1 MNVLIMADYRT
12 PNSGNFVAS
21 LLELAEK
28 MQDQGNKVVFLF
40 PDNGKGGYSWSK
52 WLEENG
58 FSVILCH
65 IGNSEQELTEELS
78 AIVRDHQVELIHS
91 HFGCCHKVLIKNRRK
106 LGNVQVLIHD
116 HMDFSPEGNLQKQQ
130 IKTMLCAVAYRL
142 AGIGVVSVMQKKSK
156 TYWLAGKKNWYVP
169 NGLSLKRNI
178 PQSMERSKRRQQLNV
193 DEEEKLCLFLG
204 WDMHR
209 KGVDIAIKA
218 VDYLRQRGRN
228 ICLGLVGFGNEP
240 LQQVREWI
248 LHRTNVDPNSEW
260 IRFFPSAEDMF
271 SYHRAADVYLS
282 ASRKEAFSYGI
293 LEAMSQNT
301 PVVMSDIEG
310 TQWAAKYN
318 KCIQYPVEN
327 AVACADALETA
338 LDLENE
344 RSNKDEIM
352 EYYSIDI
359 WCQRIIDI
367 YYKMLN
373 K

>member
-40 PDNGKGGYSWSK
+40 PDNRKGGYSWSK

-65 IGNSEQELTEELS
+65 IGKTEQELTEELS
-78 AIVRDHQVELIHS
+78 AIVREYQIELIHS
-91 HFGCCHKVLIKNRRK
+91 HFGCCHKVLIKNRRR

-130 IKTMLCAVAYRL
+130 IKTMIYAAVYRL
-142 AGIGVVSVMQKKSK
+142 AGIGIVSVMEKKNK
-156 TYWLAGKKNWYVP
+156 AYWLAGKKNWYVP

-218 VDYLRQRGRN
+218 VDYLRQRGRHLPW
-228 ICLGLVGFGNEP
+228 LG
-240 LQQVREWI
+240 
-248 LHRTNVDPNSEW
+248 
-260 IRFFPSAEDMF
+260 
-271 SYHRAADVYLS
+271 
-282 ASRKEAFSYGI
+282 GI
-293 LEAMSQNT
+293 
-301 PVVMSDIEG
+301 
-310 TQWAAKYN
+310 WK
-318 KCIQYPVEN
+318 
-327 AVACADALETA
+327 
-338 LDLENE
+338 
-344 RSNKDEIM
+344 
-352 EYYSIDI
+352 
-359 WCQRIIDI
+359 
-367 YYKMLN
+367 
-373 K
+373 